1 MPTQPLVRQGETIS
15 NVMDGLKQLEEK
27 FEAAKDTLIEFHL
40 VEVCVE

>member
-27 FEAAKDTLIEFHL
+27 FEAAEDTLIKFHL
-40 VEVCVE
+40 VKVCVE